1 MAPTRHRVAFREHTG
16 GVSLVPSVRKPP
28 RVPLEDGELI
38 EVVLRGRMTDPTGG
52 GRVTAKAERFV
63 GHRLGTSRWIMLTTR
78 RLLVVAPFPREG
90 DWFDVSYDRRD
101 VSASRGLRHGE
112 VIVVE
117 LKTPGGRQILRLP
130 NRTRSEAARLI
141 RALRPAEPTPRRP

>member
-1 MAPTRHRVAFREHTG
+1 M

-28 RVPLEDGELI
+28 RVPLEEGEFI
-38 EVVLRGRMTDPTGG
+38 EVVLRGRMTDPGGG
-52 GRVTAKAERFV
+52 GRAVAKAERFV
-63 GHRLGTSRWIMLTTR
+63 GHRLGMSRWILLTTR

-90 DWFDVSYDRRD
+90 DWFDVSFDRRD

-117 LKTPGGRQILRLP
+117 LTTPSGRQILRIP
-130 NRTRSEAARLI
+130 NRLRSEAARFI
-141 RALRPAEPTPRRP
+141 RALRR